1 MAGLEKMLVV
11 GTAHRGSQDKSVRCR
26 KTPSSP
32 CPQTIGTHPSRADHS
47 RQMPWK
53 WLGTA
58 LDQAG
63 HPTPHHTVNA
73 PILGSGQKHEMVAT
87 GKRAQ
92 GKGGFQRESHIDPTL
107 SLLHTG
113 YTTHITSLPRHAR
126 VHAHACMCLS
136 NTRTH
141 TPPEHYQPGHR
152 EGIKDRQGQCQ

>member
-1 MAGLEKMLVV
+1 MQK
-11 GTAHRGSQDKSVRCR
+11 D
-26 KTPSSP
+26 SSISLP
-32 CPQTIGTHPSRADHS
+32 HQTRGTHPSRADHS

-73 PILGSGQKHEMVAT
+73 PILGCGQKHEMVAT
-87 GKRAQ
+87 GMRNRE
-92 GKGGFQRESHIDPTL
+92 GGTGEGGFQRESHTNPTL

-113 YTTHITSLPRHAR
+113 YITHITSLPRHAR

-141 TPPEHYQPGHR
+141 THLPSIISQVTEKESKTGKASVSRH
-152 EGIKDRQGQCQ
+152 EAQGQNP